1 MANLDPDNFHTNPLR
16 MEELFTYLES
26 IHPFSS
32 PLREH
37 LSRTLKQRELT
48 TKKFLLKA
56 GHVCRHIWFVK
67 KGLLRCFYITHDA
80 EVCSWFM
87 KEGDVII
94 SIESFFRQTP
104 SYETIQ
110 ALEDCELFYI
120 DYDELQRMYREFPEF
135 NVPGRVLTEKY
146 YCQSEQRLYS
156 MRMQR
161 APERYAY
168 LQEHEPELLQ
178 RVASKY
184 IASYLGLTE
193 VTFSRIKNRK
203 MKK

>member
-1 MANLDPDNFHTNPLR
+1 MGDIFKFLR
-16 MEELFTYLES
+16 QVFPVSDELAL
-26 IHPFSS
+26 HPG
-32 PLREH
+32 RI
-37 LSRTLKQRELT
+37 LKQ
-48 TKKFLLKA
+48 KKIRRKTFLLKA
-56 GHVCRHIWFVK
+56 GHVCRHIWFVQS
-67 KGLLRCFYITHDA
+67 GLFRCFYINHDA

-94 SIESFFRQTP
+94 SIESFFLQK
-104 SYETIQ
+104 SSFESIQ
-110 ALEDCELFYI
+110 ALEDCEVYYI
-120 DYDELQRMYREFPEF
+120 EYDELQQIYRNFPEF
-135 NVPGRVLTEKY
+135 NVHGRVITEKY

-156 MRMQR
+156 LRMQR

-168 LQEHEPELLQ
+168 LREYQPELLQ

-203 MKK
+203 MKKLFFHF

>member
-1 MANLDPDNFHTNPLR
+1 
-16 MEELFTYLES
+16 
-26 IHPFSS
+26 
-32 PLREH
+32 
-37 LSRTLKQRELT
+37 
-48 TKKFLLKA
+48 
-56 GHVCRHIWFVK
+56 
-67 KGLLRCFYITHDA
+67 
-80 EVCSWFM
+80 M

-94 SIESFFRQTP
+94 SIESFFLQKP
-104 SYETIQ
+104 GYEYIQ
-110 ALEDCELFYI
+110 ALEECEVYYI
-120 DYDELQRMYREFPEF
+120 EYDELQQFYRDFPEF
-135 NVPGRVLTEKY
+135 NATGRILTEKY

-168 LQEHEPELLQ
+168 LQEHQPELLQ

-203 MKK
+203 IKK